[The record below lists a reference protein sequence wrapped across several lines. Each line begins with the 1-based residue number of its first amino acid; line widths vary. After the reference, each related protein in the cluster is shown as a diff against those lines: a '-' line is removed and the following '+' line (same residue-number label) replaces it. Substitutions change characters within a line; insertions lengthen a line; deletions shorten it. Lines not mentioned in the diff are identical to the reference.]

1 MCLYN
6 VICVTHA
13 KTRKYKRKNLNRH
26 KEKRMQENVQ
36 KEEGGISLLEILR
49 LLLSKIKILFLVV
62 VAAGI
67 VGGTFGLWNSW
78 NDLYFGTQVEF
89 YVNPEKP
96 RNNGSEG
103 TSQYGVYGAYG
114 RHVMDN
120 MIKLLESESFTEQ
133 LLLDGEALPTLTIEG
148 VAENEEAVVTPFG
161 SVLAK
166 GQSWSWVSPE
176 KPEYAQLA
184 AALETA
190 NAARKHANDSE
201 HVNPYNA
208 ALVEKN
214 EQTKV
219 YNNLSNELDKEWLSL
234 SLTMSDVITDP
245 AFNEENYKEIVA
257 NTTLVNSGKVDR
269 LIALYNKKAE
279 TKSRIDL
286 AQVTIN
292 NYENGILK
300 AANDAEKAALDLWR
314 ATPGYKSA
322 LNSYASTVR
331 YSYLEADVDMAD
343 ANNLARS
350 FIYVRV
356 SVVGEQYQAFARE
369 VLRRVKDIVPSYV
382 EENMTVP
389 ADYEG
394 TNCQRITRTDEIAR
408 TNPLHR
414 SKQAIKYSIFAAAVA
429 LVVAGV
435 VIVIIDK
442 SDKRLRDTE
451 IITKKFNVPVLG
463 IVPSIEELTEDS
475 LAKKAAKNSNKEAK

>member
-1 MCLYN
+1 
-6 VICVTHA
+6 
-13 KTRKYKRKNLNRH
+13 
-26 KEKRMQENVQ
+26 MQENVQ

-133 LLLDGEALPTLTIEG
+133 LLLDGKALPTLTIEG

-166 GQSWSWVSPE
+166 GQSWSWISPE

-184 AALETA
+184 VALDAANDARNKA
-190 NAARKHANDSE
+190 NASE
-201 HVNPYNA
+201 NVDPYNA

-214 EQTKV
+214 EQTKA

-234 SLTMSDVITDP
+234 SLTMSDVITDSS
-245 AFNEENYKEIVA
+245 FNEENYKEIVA

-414 SKQAIKYSIFAAAVA
+414 SKQAIKYSVFAAAAA
-429 LVVAGV
+429 LVIAGV

>member
-1 MCLYN
+1 MR
-6 VICVTHA
+6 IAHA
-13 KTRKYKRKNLNRH
+13 KARNYKRKNLNQH
-26 KEKRMQENVQ
+26 KEKRMQDNVQ

-49 LLLSKIKILFLVV
+49 LLLNKIKILFLVV
-62 VAAGI
+62 IAAGI

-133 LLLDGEALPTLTIEG
+133 LLLDGNALPTLTIEG
-148 VAENEEAVVTPFG
+148 KAENEKGYPVITPFG
-161 SVLAK
+161 NVLAK
-166 GQSWSWVSPE
+166 GQKWSWVSPE
-176 KPEYAQLA
+176 KPEYAKLA
-184 AALETA
+184 AALKTA
-190 NAARKHANDSE
+190 NEAREHANDSE
-201 HVNPYNA
+201 HVDPYNA

-234 SLTMSDVITDP
+234 SLTMSDVITDS

-257 NTTLVNSGKVDR
+257 NTALVGSGKVDR
-269 LIALYNKKAE
+269 LIALYNKKADA
-279 TKSRIDL
+279 KSRIDA

-292 NYENGILK
+292 EYENVTLK
-300 AANDAEKAALDLWR
+300 AANDAEKAALELWR

-356 SVVGEQYQAFARE
+356 SVVGEQYQDFARE

-414 SKQAIKYSIFAAAVA
+414 SKQAIKYSLFAAAAA
-429 LVVAGV
+429 LVVACV
-435 VIVIIDK
+435 IIVIIDK

-463 IVPSIEELTEDS
+463 IVPSIEELNEET
-475 LAKKAAKNSNKEAK
+475 LAKKASKISNKEAK

>member
-1 MCLYN
+1 
-6 VICVTHA
+6 
-13 KTRKYKRKNLNRH
+13 
-26 KEKRMQENVQ
+26 MQENVQ

-133 LLLDGEALPTLTIEG
+133 LLLDGKALPTLTIEG

-166 GQSWSWVSPE
+166 GQSWSWISPE

-184 AALETA
+184 VALDAANDARNKA
-190 NAARKHANDSE
+190 NASE
-201 HVNPYNA
+201 NVDPYNA

-214 EQTKV
+214 EQTKA

-234 SLTMSDVITDP
+234 SLTMSDVITDSS
-245 AFNEENYKEIVA
+245 FNEENYKEIVA

>member
-1 MCLYN
+1 
-6 VICVTHA
+6 
-13 KTRKYKRKNLNRH
+13 
-26 KEKRMQENVQ
+26 MQENVQ

-133 LLLDGEALPTLTIEG
+133 LLLDGKALPTLTIEG

-166 GQSWSWVSPE
+166 GQSWSWISPE

-184 AALETA
+184 VALDAANDARNKA
-190 NAARKHANDSE
+190 NASE
-201 HVNPYNA
+201 NVDPYNA

-214 EQTKV
+214 EQTKA

-234 SLTMSDVITDP
+234 SLTMSDVITDSS
-245 AFNEENYKEIVA
+245 FNEENYKEIVA

-300 AANDAEKAALDLWR
+300 TANDAEKAALDLWR

>member
-1 MCLYN
+1 
-6 VICVTHA
+6 
-13 KTRKYKRKNLNRH
+13 
-26 KEKRMQENVQ
+26 MQENVQ

-133 LLLDGEALPTLTIEG
+133 LLLDGKALPTLTIEG

-166 GQSWSWVSPE
+166 GQSWSWISPE

-184 AALETA
+184 VALDAANDTRNKA
-190 NAARKHANDSE
+190 NASE
-201 HVNPYNA
+201 NVDPYNA

-214 EQTKV
+214 EQTKA

-234 SLTMSDVITDP
+234 SLTMSDVITDSS
-245 AFNEENYKEIVA
+245 FNEENYKEIVA

>member
-1 MCLYN
+1 
-6 VICVTHA
+6 
-13 KTRKYKRKNLNRH
+13 
-26 KEKRMQENVQ
+26 MQENVQ

-133 LLLDGEALPTLTIEG
+133 LLLDGKALPTLTIEG

-166 GQSWSWVSPE
+166 GQSWSWISPE

-184 AALETA
+184 VALDAANDARNKA
-190 NAARKHANDSE
+190 NASE
-201 HVNPYNA
+201 NVDPYNA

-214 EQTKV
+214 EQTKA

-234 SLTMSDVITDP
+234 SLTMSDVITDSS
-245 AFNEENYKEIVA
+245 FNEENYKEIVA

-414 SKQAIKYSIFAAAVA
+414 SKQAIKYSVFAAAVA